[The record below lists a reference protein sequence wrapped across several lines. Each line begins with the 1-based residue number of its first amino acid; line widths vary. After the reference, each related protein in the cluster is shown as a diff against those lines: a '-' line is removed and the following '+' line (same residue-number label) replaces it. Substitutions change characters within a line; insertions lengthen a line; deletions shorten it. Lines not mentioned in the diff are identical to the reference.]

1 MITSFSF
8 LNVSSFLLKLRFF
21 RLLSQAWSNKVDSL
35 DFADTPSTNYVY
47 SVPLHVPHQQQHEC
61 ADEAR

>member
-1 MITSFSF
+1 MFTSFSF

-21 RLLSQAWSNKVDSL
+21 RLLSQAWSNKVDSIDL
-35 DFADTPSTNYVY
+35 ADTPSTNCVY
-47 SVPLHVPHQQQHEC
+47 SVPHQQQHES